1 MNKKIDNF
9 AIIFFSLLL
18 SLVTISDYVILEGIS
33 LTLNNLEFFHDKK
46 FTLILCGILFLL
58 GIVLSLIP
66 FIGAYKYN
74 KEREKLC

>member
-1 MNKKIDNF
+1 MNKKINNF
-9 AIIFFSLLL
+9 AIILFSLLL
-18 SLVTISDYVILEGIS
+18 SLVAISDYVIFEGIS
-33 LTLNNLEFFHDKK
+33 LTLNNLEFFHDKE

-58 GIVLSLIP
+58 GTLLSLIP